1 MIVLVSSPMTW
12 RPQHDT
18 GSQVVSGDGP
28 DRARMAAL
36 SPLGDIL
43 PPVLSSA
50 ERPGWNRMLVELHQ
64 AGEWE
69 GEARLP
75 FHLVSLVLR
84 PSPRACSRL
93 DGGRMMSAPTA
104 PGDIIVVPAGNMH
117 WASWKHGTDFLMAYL
132 APEVLARAL
141 SDDGLDAPQL
151 EIGYRFRDQDPELAS
166 LLLAMHAQ
174 LAGTGAEDRLYI
186 DTLGVQLAVLV
197 ARRYGTASLRLRP
210 SRHGL
215 SRAKMRIVL
224 DYMNAHLDRNIE
236 LAELAGLVD
245 LSQFHF
251 LRLFRLASGATP
263 HHYLVRRRVEVATS
277 ILLHEDVTLAE
288 VAYRLGF
295 SDQSHFS
302 RHFRRITGAPPGR
315 LRRDRRA
322 H

>member
-1 MIVLVSSPMTW
+1 MTW
-12 RPQHDT
+12 RARHES
-18 GSQVVSGDGP
+18 GSRVVGGDGP
-28 DRARMAAL
+28 DRARLAAL
-36 SPLGDIL
+36 SPVGEIL

-50 ERPGWNRMLVELHQ
+50 ERPGWNRVLVELHQ

-75 FHLVSLVLR
+75 YHMISLVLR

-93 DGGRMMSAPTA
+93 EGGRVMCAATA
-104 PGDIIVVPAGNMH
+104 PGHLIVVPSGGMH
-117 WASWKHGTDFLMAYL
+117 WASWKRGTDFLMAYL
-132 APEVLARAL
+132 APEELARAV
-141 SDDGLDAPQL
+141 SDDGLEAPPL
-151 EIGYRFRDQDPELAS
+151 EITYRFRDEDPEIAS

-174 LAGTGAEDRLYI
+174 LAGPALEDRLYV
-186 DTLGVQLAVLV
+186 DTLSVQLAVLM
-197 ARRYGTASLRLRP
+197 ARRYGTAPLRLRP
-210 SRHGL
+210 FRHGL

-224 DYMNAHLDRNIE
+224 DYINAHLDRNIE

-245 LSQFHF
+245 LSQYHF

-277 ILLHEDVTLAE
+277 MLLHEDVTLAE

-295 SDQSHFS
+295 ADQSHFS

-315 LRRDRRA
+315 LRRDRRS

>member
-1 MIVLVSSPMTW
+1 
-12 RPQHDT
+12 
-18 GSQVVSGDGP
+18 
-28 DRARMAAL
+28 
-36 SPLGDIL
+36 
-43 PPVLSSA
+43 
-50 ERPGWNRMLVELHQ
+50 MLVELHQ

-75 FHLVSLVLR
+75 FHLVTLVLR

-104 PGDIIVVPAGNMH
+104 PGDIIVVPAGSMH
-117 WASWKHGTDFLMAYL
+117 WASWKRGTDFLMAYI
-132 APEVLARAL
+132 APEALARAV
-141 SDDGLDAPQL
+141 SDDGWTRRSWDGAAQRSRLVRLLRCASS
-151 EIGYRFRDQDPELAS
+151 RDRRRSA
-166 LLLAMHAQ
+166 LL
-174 LAGTGAEDRLYI
+174 

-224 DYMNAHLDRNIE
+224 DYMNANLDRNIE
-236 LAELAGLVD
+236 LAELAGLVE

-277 ILLHEDVTLAE
+277 IPLHEDVTLAE
-288 VAYRLGF
+288 VAYRPAF
-295 SDQSHFS
+295 SDQSPLQPPFPPH
-302 RHFRRITGAPPGR
+302 HRRAASR

-322 H
+322 L

>member
-1 MIVLVSSPMTW
+1 MTW

-18 GSQVVSGDGP
+18 GSQVVRGEGL

-36 SPLGDIL
+36 SPVGDIL

-50 ERPGWNRMLVELHQ
+50 ERPGWNRVLVELHQ

-69 GEARLP
+69 GQARLP
-75 FHLVSLVLR
+75 YHLISLVLR

-93 DGGRMMSAPTA
+93 EDGRVMSAATA
-104 PGDIIVVPAGNMH
+104 PGDLIVTPSGGMH
-117 WASWKHGTDFLMAYL
+117 WASWKGGTDFLMAYL
-132 APEVLARAL
+132 APEALARAV
-141 SDDGLDAPQL
+141 SDDGLEAPQL
-151 EIGYRFRDQDPELAS
+151 EIAYRFRDQDPEIAS

-174 LAGTGAEDRLYI
+174 LAGPAGEDQLYI

-197 ARRYGTASLRLRP
+197 ARRYGTAPLRLRP

-322 H
+322 P